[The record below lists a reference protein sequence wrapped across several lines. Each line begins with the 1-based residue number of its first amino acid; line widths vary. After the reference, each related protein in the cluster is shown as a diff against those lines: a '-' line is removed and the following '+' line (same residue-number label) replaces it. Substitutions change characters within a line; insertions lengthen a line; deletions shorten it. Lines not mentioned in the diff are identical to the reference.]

1 MIGHA
6 IQAGIK
12 NSQMMGMFLYLLI
25 TIHECKLSK
34 NGIETISTNELKMI

>member
-1 MIGHA
+1 MIRHG

-12 NSQMMGMFLYLLI
+12 NSQVMGMFLYYLI

-34 NGIETISTNELKMI
+34 IGIETVSTNELKMF